1 MASIIPRKGF
11 RAKKTLRVSDRQQ
24 WEALLQGRH
33 HIENGQPN
41 KECDNHE
48 KCLQCV
54 DTENIDGGKHNDLIV
69 SKHKNNELPESAV
82 NHRATFSDKN
92 EVMKTKFKKSPAVGI
107 TENQVENRSLKS
119 PKNVQT
125 SGHLETKTYP
135 QKKHHN
141 SSLLKKNIS
150 SSSETVVQNKTPHG
164 STLCISSF
172 VLKEDFNR
180 ASKTKSTK
188 VSKTLNQ
195 KNYVKSIHSDKNR
208 NVKAAFHIVDTEELI
223 SSNSNNTTGKLKKL
237 KHSLVPVLEK
247 LPTETQWN
255 MMNNVQLSELR
266 VTENINNKI
275 KISIHTESQSSS
287 VSKCHYKEK
296 SIESKILT
304 DDQDDIECTPIILKE
319 MKTPDRAERKRFH
332 SRREGKNKHKK
343 IKISHDAKSVHFNL
357 SCEKSTQTAK
367 KITWEEV
374 QKILHHKMNTE
385 LGSDTLGKKLEELTR
400 RVENIDCTQKHEELA
415 KSIQSRIKH
424 LEKKV
429 NILQAVNSAR
439 LRRNPEEP
447 QMTPV
452 SHDPISGA
460 NLKNAEPVA
469 NENYVD
475 SCTVLGAPSDQKSQL
490 LPYRKTSDSI
500 NYELNLQ
507 KTKRTSNSVPTD
519 AKNTRNIPLPKNLDT
534 VTPANTHCGD
544 MASKT
549 TEGNTE
555 SPDTLVWQPNRKEEL
570 GNTRQESNA
579 TSSQIIIDLT
589 KGNEQS

>member
-11 RAKKTLRVSDRQQ
+11 RAKKTLRVSDREQ
-24 WEALLQGRH
+24 WEALLRGRH
-33 HIENGQPN
+33 HIKNGQPN
-41 KECDNHE
+41 KECDHQE
-48 KCLQCV
+48 KYLQCV
-54 DTENIDGGKHNDLIV
+54 DTGNIDGGKHNDLII
-69 SKHKNNELPESAV
+69 SKHKNNELPESEV
-82 NHRATFSDKN
+82 NQRASFSDKN
-92 EVMKTKFKKSPAVGI
+92 EVMKTKFKISPAVDI
-107 TENQVENRSLKS
+107 TENQVENRSLIS

-141 SSLLKKNIS
+141 SSLLKKNIN
-150 SSSETVVQNKTPHG
+150 SSSETADQNKTPHG
-164 STLCISSF
+164 STLHISSF

-188 VSKTLNQ
+188 VSKMLNQ

-208 NVKAAFHIVDTEELI
+208 NVKAAFHIVDAEDLI

-247 LPTETQWN
+247 LPTATQWN
-255 MMNNVQLSELR
+255 MMNNVLLSELR

-275 KISIHTESQSSS
+275 KISEHTESQSSS
-287 VSKCHYKEK
+287 VSKCHYEEK
-296 SIESKILT
+296 SNESKILT
-304 DDQDDIECTPIILKE
+304 DDQDDIECTPIILREILKS
-319 MKTPDRAERKRFH
+319 PDRAERKRFH

-367 KITWEEV
+367 KITWEEI

-429 NILQAVNSAR
+429 RTILQAVNSAR
-439 LRRNPEEP
+439 LGRNPEEP
-447 QMTPV
+447 ETIAL

-460 NLKNAEPVA
+460 DLKNAEPVA
-469 NENYVD
+469 NANYVD
-475 SCTVLGAPSDQKSQL
+475 SCTVLGAPSDQKSQP

-507 KTKRTSNSVPTD
+507 KTERTSNSVPAD
-519 AKNTRNIPLPKNLDT
+519 AKNTRNIPLPKYLDT
-534 VTPANTHCGD
+534 VMPANTHCC
-544 MASKT
+544 
-549 TEGNTE
+549 GN
-555 SPDTLVWQPNRKEEL
+555 
-570 GNTRQESNA
+570 
-579 TSSQIIIDLT
+579 
-589 KGNEQS
+589 